1 MKFMNQKLTNQK
13 FTKYT
18 WLLPFTSGICWGAT
32 GIFVR
37 TLEQNGLDNF
47 SIISFRMLLAALIT
61 GIWIL
66 CYNRHL
72 FHIHLYDL
80 WLFIGSGMIGMTAL
94 SIFYNISVTKGSLAL
109 SAVLLA
115 MSPVFVLILAALLF
129 HEPIT
134 RHKLVCV
141 TIALIGCVLV
151 SGVLESHGLSWSVT
165 GILCGILA
173 CFFYAVYGIIS
184 KKVTQKGYHFLTITF
199 YGTLF
204 SGMTMLPFSNLH
216 SFGTI
221 ILSGEKTTFFVLII
235 HALISSVLPYAL
247 YSLSMRYMEAGKA
260 SILASSEPAAAMLF
274 GAILYAET
282 PSILSI
288 CGLCFTI
295 GAIIL
300 LNYERS
306 ETYGTTE
313 R

>member
-1 MKFMNQKLTNQK
+1 MNQKLT
-13 FTKYT
+13 KYA
-18 WLLPFTSGICWGAT
+18 WLLPFISGICWGAA

-37 TLEQNGLDNF
+37 TLEHDGLDNF

-66 CYNRHL
+66 FYNRHL
-72 FHIHLYDL
+72 FYVHRRDF

-94 SIFYNISVTKGSLAL
+94 SVFYNISVTKGSLAL

-115 MSPVFVLILAALLF
+115 MSPVFVLFLAAIFF
-129 HEPIT
+129 HEPI
-134 RHKLVCV
+134 
-141 TIALIGCVLV
+141 
-151 SGVLESHGLSWSVT
+151 LESNGLSWSIT

-173 CFFYAVYGIIS
+173 SFFYAVYGIIS

-204 SGMTMLPFSNLH
+204 SGMTMLPFSNIH
-216 SFGTI
+216 S
-221 ILSGEKTTFFVLII
+221 LSSMIVSGQRTTFFILII
-235 HALISSVLPYAL
+235 HALVSSVLPYAL

-274 GAILYAET
+274 GAVLYAET
-282 PSILSI
+282 PGILSI

-295 GAIIL
+295 TAVIL
-300 LNYERS
+300 LNYERN
-306 ETYGTTE
+306 
-313 R
+313 

>member
-1 MKFMNQKLTNQK
+1 MNQKLT
-13 FTKYT
+13 KYA
-18 WLLPFTSGICWGAT
+18 WLLPFFSGICWGAA

-37 TLEQNGLDNF
+37 TLEHDGLDNF
-47 SIISFRMLLAALIT
+47 TIISFRMLLAALIT

-66 CYNRHL
+66 VYNRHL
-72 FHIHLYDL
+72 FYIHLRDL

-115 MSPVFVLILAALLF
+115 MSPVFVLFLAAIFF
-129 HEPIT
+129 HEPVT
-134 RHKLVCV
+134 RYKLTCV

-151 SGVLESHGLSWSVT
+151 SGLLESHGLSWSVT
-165 GILCGILA
+165 GILSGILA
-173 CFFYAVYGIIS
+173 GFFYAVYGIIS

-204 SGMTMLPFSNLH
+204 SGMTLLPFSNIR
-216 SFGTI
+216 SFGNI
-221 ILSGEKTTFFVLII
+221 IIYGKWTTFSVLII

-247 YSLSMRYMEAGKA
+247 YSLSMRYMEAVKA

-274 GAILYAET
+274 GAVIYAEM
-282 PSILSI
+282 PSLLSI

-295 GAIIL
+295 SAVIL

-306 ETYGTTE
+306 
-313 R
+313 

>member
-1 MKFMNQKLTNQK
+1 MNQKLT
-13 FTKYT
+13 KYA
-18 WLLPFTSGICWGAT
+18 WLLPFISGICWGAA

-37 TLEQNGLDNF
+37 TLEHDGLDNF

-66 CYNRHL
+66 V
-72 FHIHLYDL
+72 
-80 WLFIGSGMIGMTAL
+80 
-94 SIFYNISVTKGSLAL
+94 FYNISVTKGSLAL

-115 MSPVFVLILAALLF
+115 MSPVFVLFLAAIFF

-134 RHKLVCV
+134 RHKLTCV
-141 TIALIGCVLV
+141 TLALIGCVLV
-151 SGVLESHGLSWSVT
+151 SGVLESNGLSWSIT

-173 CFFYAVYGIIS
+173 SFFYAVYGIIS

-204 SGMTMLPFSNLH
+204 SGMTMLPFSNIH
-216 SFGTI
+216 S
-221 ILSGEKTTFFVLII
+221 LSSMIVSGQRTTFFILII
-235 HALISSVLPYAL
+235 HALVSSVLPYAL

-274 GAILYAET
+274 GAVLYAET
-282 PSILSI
+282 PGILSI

-295 GAIIL
+295 TAVIL
-300 LNYERS
+300 LNYERN
-306 ETYGTTE
+306 
-313 R
+313 